1 MRVPVTGLA
10 WMMLVSTLLTVSPAE
25 AACPPDDS
33 CSGNGICVVNA
44 CVCDAGFTGTN
55 CEIDVDECAP
65 APCQN
70 GGACL
75 DLVNGYTCSCVAGF
89 TGTNCEIDVDEC
101 APAPCQNGG
110 ACFDLV
116 NGYTCSCPPGFTGLN
131 CETVVSAVP
140 SMSWRAFFLL
150 VGLLLAVGL
159 PGLRRHLRRAP

>member
-1 MRVPVTGLA
+1 MQLRR
-10 WMMLVSTLLTVSPAE
+10 
-25 AACPPDDS
+25 
-33 CSGNGICVVNA
+33 
-44 CVCDAGFTGTN
+44 AGFTGTN

-70 GGACL
+70 GGACF

>member
-44 CVCDAGFTGTN
+44 CVCD
-55 CEIDVDECAP
+55 
-65 APCQN
+65 
-70 GGACL
+70 
-75 DLVNGYTCSCVAGF
+75 AGF